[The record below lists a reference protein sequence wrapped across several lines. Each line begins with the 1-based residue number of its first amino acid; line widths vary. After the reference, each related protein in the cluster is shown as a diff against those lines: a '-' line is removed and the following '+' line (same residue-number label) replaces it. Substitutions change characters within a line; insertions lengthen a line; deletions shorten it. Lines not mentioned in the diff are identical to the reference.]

1 MSPDDAQRAAACEAQ
16 ILLSIVDIARE
27 HLENAEQFDVAF
39 EDLPERRL
47 VADLGLDSVQ
57 LLTLAMEV
65 ENHFQIMLDDV
76 DPLAE
81 ASGETEEAV
90 ETVGDLVGAVKSAL
104 ARKPPLEAQAGDG

>member
-1 MSPDDAQRAAACEAQ
+1 MSHDAERRAPASEAQ
-16 ILLSIVDIARE
+16 ILSSIVNIARE
-27 HLENAEQFDVAF
+27 HLENPEQFDAAL

-81 ASGETEEAV
+81 ASGETEDAV
-90 ETVGDLVGAVKSAL
+90 ETVGDLVWAVKSAL